1 MINQQATAIII
12 ASVLIAG
19 VIALT
24 NHWALNGDG
33 SLRLNR
39 WTGTVV
45 LCAGYQAVTYELQCP
60 PVLPN
65 AQQPK

>member
-24 NHWALNGDG
+24 NHWALNSDG

-45 LCAGYQAVTYELQCP
+45 LCARYQAVTYELQCP